1 MKRLLIAADD
11 VSITSRLV
19 QTWIRDQKAK

>member
-19 QTWIRDQKAK
+19 QTWIGDQKAK

>member
-1 MKRLLIAADD
+1 VKRLLIADD
-11 VSITSRLV
+11 DGGMTSRLV